1 MTEPSVTTP
10 FSPALLFSRVVKFAV
25 TSGLGLGLDFG
36 VFAVLNALGVAPG
49 LANLVSAACGVTFV
63 YFASVYRVFS
73 YEGERLLG
81 LFAAYVIYQVVAV
94 AAASWAV
101 AALAEFTWPLLAKL
115 AILPL
120 TFSANFLFMQIITR
134 NRRQAVARIEGTG
147 ARG

>member
-1 MTEPSVTTP
+1 MNASL
-10 FSPALLFSRVVKFAV
+10 SPILLFERILKFAV

-36 VFAVLNALGVAPG
+36 VFAALNAVGVTPG

-73 YEGERLLG
+73 YQGERLLG
-81 LFAAYVIYQVVAV
+81 LFMAYVAYQVAAV

-101 AALAEFTWPLLAKL
+101 AALAQLTWPLLAKL
-115 AILPL
+115 AILPV
-120 TFSANFLFMQIITR
+120 TFSANFLFMQVITR
-134 NRRQAVARIEGTG
+134 TRRQAVARIEGTG